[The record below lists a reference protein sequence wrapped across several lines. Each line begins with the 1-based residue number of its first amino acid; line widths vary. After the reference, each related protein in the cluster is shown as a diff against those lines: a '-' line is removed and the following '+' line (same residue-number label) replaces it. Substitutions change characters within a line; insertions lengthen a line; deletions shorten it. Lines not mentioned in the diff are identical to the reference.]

1 MTKEAKKMD
10 THRLRVFYPKENV
23 SVRKG
28 VTPCVIGRHVE
39 IDTEALE
46 DYCFQRVTSH
56 EYELALL
63 AGIVAFADRTFR
75 RKISEGWARRIEI
88 TIPVGEPAFWNKTK
102 SALLEALEFLTGDC
116 WEINFESRRSKLDQ
130 LKQDILSLGS
140 GKFIVVP
147 FSNGLDSYAQS
158 RLLKLQSEITP
169 IRITAKNHGV
179 AGSRDWIPEDD
190 GSRHRRI
197 SIPVNFQT
205 DPHPEPSYRS
215 RTFVFNVFAGIAAH
229 LSKAEAIF
237 IPENGQGAL
246 GPSLVPFGSESPQR
260 GSHPGF
266 TRRMSLFFKTIWD
279 EPIKIEHPQIWLTKG
294 EVLQKLKKE
303 NLLGN
308 WQTTRSCPRDQRNVN
323 LNHKLVQCG
332 ICSGC
337 MLRRMSVFAAGL
349 EENVDTYL
357 WQDLS
362 ANSLQSSMH
371 PSAGRKTTNN
381 DSDIARHAVI
391 ALAELSQMADA
402 SPDDPVIA
410 QNVFEICDGVGKNY
424 QLALSQLQHLL
435 NTHKSE
441 WTQYVNGCGSSS
453 WINADVRDL

>member
-1 MTKEAKKMD
+1 MTKDEKQMR
-10 THRLRVFYPKENV
+10 TNRLRVFSPKERISIRRGEV
-23 SVRKG
+23 A
-28 VTPCVIGRHVE
+28 CVIGKHVE

-46 DYCFQRVTSH
+46 NYCFQRVTRR
-56 EYELALL
+56 ECELALL

-75 RKISEGWARRIEI
+75 RKLSEGWARRIEI
-88 TIPVGEPAFWNKTK
+88 IIPVGEPDFWNRTK
-102 SALLEALEFLTGDC
+102 HHLHEALEYLTGDC
-116 WEINFESRRSKLDQ
+116 WEINFESQRVQFDE

-147 FSNGLDSYAQS
+147 YSNGLDSYAQS
-158 RLLKLQSEITP
+158 QLLKLRHDIFP
-169 IRITAKNHGV
+169 IRITAKNQNI
-179 AGSRDWIPEDD
+179 AGSRDWITEVN
-190 GSRHRRI
+190 GTKYRRI
-197 SIPVNFQT
+197 SIPVKFQT
-205 DPHPEPSYRS
+205 DPHPEPTYRT
-215 RTFVFNVFAGIAAH
+215 RTFVFNVFAGLAAH

-266 TRRMSLFFKTIWD
+266 TRRMSQFFNSIWED
-279 EPIKIEHPQIWLTKG
+279 PIKIEHPQIWQTKG

-323 LNHKLVQCG
+323 LNHKAVQCG

-337 MLRRMSVFAAGL
+337 MLRRMSIFSAGL
-349 EENVDTYL
+349 VESDDTYL

-371 PSAGRKTTNN
+371 PSAGRETTNN
-381 DSDIARHAVI
+381 DSDIARHAII
-391 ALAELSQMADA
+391 ALAELAQMADA
-402 SPDDPVIA
+402 PVDDPIIA
-410 QNVFEICDGVGKNY
+410 QNTFEICGDIGKNY
-424 QLALSQLQHLL
+424 QQVSAQLQRLL

-441 WTQYVNGCGSSS
+441 WMKFVDSCGKSS
-453 WINADVRDL
+453 WVYADVQDL